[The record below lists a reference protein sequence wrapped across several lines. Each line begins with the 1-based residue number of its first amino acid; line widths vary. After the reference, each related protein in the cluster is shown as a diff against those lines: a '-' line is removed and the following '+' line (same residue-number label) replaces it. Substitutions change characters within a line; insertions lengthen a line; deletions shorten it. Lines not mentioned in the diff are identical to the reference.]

1 MSVPQVAYVSSRRTK
16 AMRFGVV
23 GIGGYAGVIC
33 EQLLAGAREED
44 AAVEF
49 VCACDPE
56 PARHGETVA
65 ALRDGGVRIFR
76 DVEELLGS
84 DIEAVW
90 LPLPIDLHRPYT
102 EMALRAGKA
111 VMVEK
116 PAAGCVQDVDAMIS
130 ARDSALNGAGLP
142 VAVGFQDIYDPQT
155 LALKRRILRGEIG
168 KVKSAA
174 VMVCWPRNE
183 RYYRRTDWAGL
194 RQRNGAWVLDSPA
207 NNAMAHFINLVIYLL
222 GDQEEISAEPVEV
235 EAELYRVNPI
245 ENYDTCSL
253 RIHVK
258 RADGVAPIVVLMTHA
273 CAESAGP
280 VVEIHGERGS
290 MRVSHMRHIEL
301 NGEVEVRRAMTLREV
316 HGFMQ
321 RSFAAWVRG
330 EECVGIATLEVARAH
345 TVVVNGASD
354 AAKVRTIGHKHVISE
369 PVGGGHVLRSLP
381 GIEKAFAKCA
391 VEGKMLH
398 EMGEFEWTMAA
409 GKKDLRGYR
418 AFGEVKE

>member
-1 MSVPQVAYVSSRRTK
+1 MSVPQVAYVSGRRTK

-76 DVEELLGS
+76 DVEELLKS

-102 EMALRAGKA
+102 ELALRAGKA

-116 PAAGCVQDVDAMIS
+116 PAAGCVQDVDAMIA
-130 ARDSALNGAGLP
+130 ARDRAGLP

-155 LALKRRILRGEIG
+155 LELKRRILRGEIG
-168 KVKSAA
+168 KVASAA
-174 VMVCWPRNE
+174 VMACWPRNE
-183 RYYRRTDWAGL
+183 RYYRRTDWAGA
-194 RQRNGAWVLDSPA
+194 RKRNGAWVLDSPA
-207 NNAMAHFINLVIYLL
+207 NNAMAHFINLVLYLL
-222 GDQEEISAEPVEV
+222 GDRPDESAEPAAV

-253 RIHVK
+253 RVK
-258 RADGVAPIVVLMTHA
+258 VNRADGAVPIVVLMTHA

-280 VVEIHGERGS
+280 VVEIHGERGTL
-290 MRVSHMRHIEL
+290 RVTHMRQIEL
-301 NGEVEVRRAMTLREV
+301 NGEVQMRRAITLREV

-330 EECVGIATLEVARAH
+330 EESTVATLEVARAH
-345 TVVVNGASD
+345 TVVVNGASE
-354 AAKVRTIGHKHVISE
+354 AAKVRTIAHEHVISE
-369 PVGGGHVLRSLP
+369 PVGGGNVLRSLP
-381 GIEKAFAKCA
+381 GIEMAFAKCA
-391 VEGKMLH
+391 AEGKMLH
-398 EMGEFEWTMAA
+398 ELRQFGWTVAA

-418 AFGEVKE
+418 EFGGIKE